1 MPYWFS
7 TRVEMALA
15 CTVLPMPK
23 EARAAKTAKRM
34 ASHFHPK
41 PFSRAYI
48 GPPSIR
54 PRLVFTRYFT
64 ASKPSAYL
72 VEIPNTPVS
81 QHQSTAPGPP
91 RAMAVATPMML
102 PVPMVAA
109 RAVARAPNWDTSP
122 VASLSFFTDSAIA
135 LNIFRCG
142 KRRRMV
148 RKMWVP
154 NKRIIIGH
162 PQRNELNVVKK
173 SLIVSISLYLFI
185 CLFLFLFLEF
195 NLDIS

>member
-7 TRVEMALA
+7 TSEEMAFA

-23 EARAAKTAKRM
+23 EARAAKRAKRM
-34 ASHFHPK
+34 ASHFQPS

-48 GPPSIR
+48 GPPSILPLR
-54 PRLVFTRYFT
+54 VFTRYFT
-64 ASKPSAYL
+64 ASSPSAYL

-109 RAVARAPNWDTSP
+109 RAVARAPNCDTSP
-122 VASLSFFTDSAIA
+122 VASLSLFTESLMA

-142 KRRRMV
+142 KRKRMV
-148 RKMWVP
+148 RK
-154 NKRIIIGH
+154 I
-162 PQRNELNVVKK
+162 
-173 SLIVSISLYLFI
+173 
-185 CLFLFLFLEF
+185 
-195 NLDIS
+195 

>member
-1 MPYWFS
+1 M
-7 TRVEMALA
+7 
-15 CTVLPMPK
+15 
-23 EARAAKTAKRM
+23 AKRM
-34 ASHFHPK
+34 ASHFQPS

-48 GPPSIR
+48 GPPSIL
-54 PRLVFTRYFT
+54 PRRVLTRYFT

-91 RAMAVATPMML
+91 KAIAVATPMML

-122 VASLSFFTDSAIA
+122 VASLSFFTDNLIA
-135 LNIFRCG
+135 LNILRCG

-154 NKRIIIGH
+154 NRRIIIGH
-162 PQRNELNVVKK
+162 PQRNELNAVKK
-173 SLIVSISLYLFI
+173 SLIASILFK
-185 CLFLFLFLEF
+185 L
-195 NLDIS
+195 